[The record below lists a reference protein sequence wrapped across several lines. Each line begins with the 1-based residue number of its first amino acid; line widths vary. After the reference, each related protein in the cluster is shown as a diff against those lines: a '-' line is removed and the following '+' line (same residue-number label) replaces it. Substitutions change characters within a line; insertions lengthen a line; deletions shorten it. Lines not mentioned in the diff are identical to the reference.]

1 MSADPLLAQA
11 LRQWGLRDVPFSDP
25 PGHTP
30 FLTPAW
36 EQALRQLQQ
45 TAALRSLMLLCGD
58 NGVGKS
64 ALAAHWLAGLEPK
77 AYLPLAIT
85 QASLSATGLMAV
97 LLHKLGQ
104 PASLH
109 RSRNLACLEKALH
122 ELGRI
127 TPVLVL
133 DESQN
138 YPPGAL
144 EEIRLLLGLNLTRQP
159 AFALVLMGDAYLQ
172 DTLRLAHH
180 RALYSRIAV
189 CCHLPALERAQVEP
203 YLAHGFRQVGLERP
217 CLAPV
222 AIELLASASGG
233 VARQL
238 SLLARAAWLEAA
250 QAGAHTIGPEHV
262 QKALDLVP
270 AARDRINL

>member
-1 MSADPLLAQA
+1 M
-11 LRQWGLRDVPFSDP
+11 QWGLRDIPFSDA

-36 EQALRQLQQ
+36 EQALRQLHQ

-64 ALAAHWLAGLEPK
+64 SLAAHWLAGLEPK
-77 AYLPLAIT
+77 AYCPLALT

-109 RSRNLACLEKALH
+109 RSRNLAHLEKALH
-122 ELGRI
+122 ELGRV
-127 TPVLVL
+127 TPVLVM
-133 DESQN
+133 DDSQN

-159 AFALVLMGDAYLQ
+159 PFALVLIGDSYLQ
-172 DTLRLAHH
+172 DTLRLQHH

-203 YLAHGFRQVGLERP
+203 FLAHGFRLAGLERP
-217 CLAPV
+217 CLAP
-222 AIELLASASGG
+222 AALELLASASSG

-238 SLLARAAWLEAA
+238 SLLARASWLEAA
-250 QAGAHTIGPEHV
+250 HAGLNTIGPEQV
-262 QKALDLVP
+262 RKALDLVP
-270 AARDRINL
+270 AARDRVTP

>member
-1 MSADPLLAQA
+1 MSTDPLLSQA
-11 LRQWGLRDVPFSDP
+11 LRQWGLRDLPFSDA
-25 PGHTP
+25 PGQAP

-36 EQALRQLQQ
+36 EQALGQLQR

-64 ALAAHWLAGLEPK
+64 ALAAHWIASLEPK

-104 PASLH
+104 PACLY

-127 TPVLVL
+127 TPVLLL
-133 DESQN
+133 DDSQN

-144 EEIRLLLGLNLTRQP
+144 EEIRLLLGLNLSRQP
-159 AFALVLMGDAYLQ
+159 PLALVLLGDTYLQ
-172 DTLRLAHH
+172 DTLRLQHH
-180 RALYSRIAV
+180 RALYSRIGL
-189 CCHLPALERAQVEP
+189 CCHLAPLERTQVEP
-203 YLAHGFRQVGLERP
+203 YLVHGFRQAGLERS
-217 CLAPV
+217 CLAPA
-222 AIELLASASGG
+222 AIELLAGASAG
-233 VARQL
+233 VPRQL
-238 SLLARAAWLEAA
+238 NLLARTAWLEAA
-250 QAGAHTIGPEHV
+250 LAGLNTIGPEHV
-262 QKALDLVP
+262 HKALDMVP
-270 AARDRINL
+270 AARDRLHP